1 MVYKYTTSVTQYTFF
16 SKKKK
21 KKKKEKEK
29 KATQY
34 TYCHIRITYLNTKS
48 HLINF
53 YNYNNVKNKAKNNTI
68 KTLSN

>member
-1 MVYKYTTSVTQYTFF
+1 MVYKYTASATQYTFF

-21 KKKKEKEK
+21 KKKEIK

-34 TYCHIRITYLNTKS
+34 TYCHISITYLNTKS

-53 YNYNNVKNKAKNNTI
+53 YDYNNVKNKAKNNTI
-68 KTLSN
+68 KT